1 MAQCGPN
8 GLGWPK
14 WPRVA
19 LDCPGWPRMAQ
30 MGQIGRNGPG
40 WTKWPK
46 VAPMAQS
53 FPKWPKWP
61 GVVQMASARY
71 ICWKILGRPAN
82 RRANRRCTIHP
93 SWISGAGCIT
103 SNATA
108 ACLGVKPGATWIS
121 GAGATPPPGCSQ
133 DLMHGVAN
141 ISGVWWHCSCI
152 RC

>member
-1 MAQCGPN
+1 MPRVAQDGPDGPN
-8 GLGWPK
+8 WPK
-14 WPRVA
+14 WPRV
-19 LDCPGWPRMAQ
+19 DQ
-30 MGQIGRNGPG
+30 
-40 WTKWPK
+40 

-61 GVVQMASARY
+61 GVVQMASATY

-121 GAGATPPPGCSQ
+121 GDGATPPPGCSQ
-133 DLMHGVAN
+133 DLMHGVVKGILHQKIFYRLNLIFWIVMGCGIARF
-141 ISGVWWHCSCI
+141 G
-152 RC
+152 RRGLKTTET